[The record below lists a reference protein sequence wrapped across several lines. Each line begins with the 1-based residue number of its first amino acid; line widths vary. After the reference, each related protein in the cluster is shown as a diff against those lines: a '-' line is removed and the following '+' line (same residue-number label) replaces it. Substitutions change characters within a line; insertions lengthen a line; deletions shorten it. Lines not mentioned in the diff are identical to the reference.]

1 MRLYTKIVL
10 IVGLSFSLSNMAK
23 AQFDFDSF
31 LEAGLA
37 DANKLLQSYLEP
49 AFQGIGYGINSGWYN
64 TARPHQTLG
73 FDLNVSVSAA
83 IVPTGGEFF
92 TFNNSE
98 YSNVRLSNGTSAQ
111 LPTLFGP
118 NLGADDLPELTFFDN
133 NGDQTIR
140 ISAPTGLGIE
150 EEFPTNAV
158 PTPMIQLGIG
168 LIKGTDLKIRYVPN
182 ISIGDDDESE
192 IKLFGIGLM
201 HDIKQHL
208 PVVKALP
215 FDLSVFVGYTNLK
228 TTLAVDADLNQFA
241 EFETTGT
248 IVQALIS
255 KKLAFITAYGGLGY
269 AKSKTTFGLLGQYS
283 TETTTFTDP
292 INLAY
297 DNGGVRANVGLRI
310 RLLFLNIFGEYAFQE
325 YNTAT
330 VGIGFSF
337 REGKSST
344 NVPIVP
350 GI

>member
-1 MRLYTKIVL
+1 MRIYSKILL
-10 IVGLSFSLSNMAK
+10 IVGLSLTLTNVSK

-37 DANKLLQSYLEP
+37 DANKLLQSYMEP

-64 TARPHQTLG
+64 TARPHKTLG
-73 FDLNVSVSAA
+73 FDLNVMVSAA

-92 TFNNSE
+92 TFNNSD
-98 YSNVRLSNGTSAQ
+98 YSNVKLSNGTSGQ

-133 NGDQTIR
+133 SGNQTIR

-150 EEFPTNAV
+150 EELTINAV

-168 LIKGTDLKIRYVPN
+168 LIKGTDLKIRYVPDV
-182 ISIGDDDESE
+182 SIGEEDESSV
-192 IKLFGIGLM
+192 KLFGIGVM

-228 TTLAVDADLNQFA
+228 TTFVIDSDLNQTA
-241 EFETTGT
+241 EFETKGT
-248 IVQALIS
+248 VVQALIS

-269 AKSKTTFGLLGQYS
+269 AKSKTTFGLLGQYT
-283 TETTTFTDP
+283 TETSSFTDP

-337 REGKSST
+337 REGSSST
-344 NVPIVP
+344 NIPIVP